1 MQRAQR
7 VCVNQIIAMNNQF
20 ESTYSMLARSE
31 EKGRGIL
38 ETSVYAAFT
47 LSVVLSICQF
57 AEAPV
62 KISPLKPEPCVAC
75 HNDATHRRS
84 GS

>member
-1 MQRAQR
+1 
-7 VCVNQIIAMNNQF
+7 MNSQF
-20 ESTYSMLARSE
+20 ESTYGMFARSE

-38 ETSVYAAFT
+38 ETSVYAVFT
-47 LSVVLSICQF
+47 LSVVVSICQF
-57 AEAPV
+57 AQAPM

-75 HNDATHRRS
+75 HTDATHPRL